1 VRIKAA
7 SALGILAALA
17 AGIAI
22 GQGTKTENP
31 DAHYQLGPDSLV
43 KQGVPQGEIRGPFVV
58 KSEVYPGTQRT
69 YWVYV
74 PAQYDPKKAAALM
87 VFQDGQA
94 FKQENGGIRAQNV
107 MDNLIY
113 RREIPVMIGVFINPG
128 RTPEQDEPSP
138 QRGWGD
144 GFTNRGVE
152 YNATDDKYSRVI
164 TEELLP
170 ALEKD
175 YNISKDPEMRGI
187 GGASSGAIAAFKV
200 AWDRPNSFRKVLSI
214 IGSFTNIRG
223 GDTYTEKVLKSRK
236 KPIRVFLCDGRN
248 DNRGIRKGVY
258 DPRWDW
264 YLQNVRLQEALTK
277 KGYDLNY
284 TWGMN
289 SHGQSFGGQIMPE
302 MMRWLWRD
310 ATPIDTDPNNMVER
324 GFYKAA
330 VR

>member
-1 VRIKAA
+1 MRSKVAYGFGIAT
-7 SALGILAALA
+7 ALV
-17 AGIAI
+17 AGVAI
-22 GQGTKTENP
+22 GQVAQKESP
-31 DAHYQLGPDSLV
+31 DSHYHLGPDSLV
-43 KQGVPQGEIRGPFVV
+43 EPGVPKGEIQGPFVI
-58 KSEVYPGTQRT
+58 KSDVYPGTQHT

-87 VFQDGQA
+87 VLQDGQA
-94 FKQENGGIRAQNV
+94 FKQENGGVRAQNV

-113 RREIPVMIGVFINPG
+113 RREIPVMLGVFINPG

-152 YNATDDKYSRVI
+152 YNTPDDKYAKVI
-164 TEELLP
+164 TEELMP
-170 ALEKD
+170 ALDKS

-187 GGASSGAIAAFKV
+187 GGASSGAIAAFMV
-200 AWDRPNSFRKVLSI
+200 AWERPNSFRKVLSI

-223 GDTYTEKVLKSRK
+223 GDVYPERVLKSKK

-248 DNRGIRKGVY
+248 DNRGIRNGVY

-264 YLQNVRLQEALTK
+264 YLQNVRLQQALTK

-310 ATPIDTDPNNMVER
+310 ATPIITDPNDMVER
-324 GFYKAA
+324 GFYQPAA
-330 VR
+330 R